1 MSDTEDRPERLGM
14 EIPPRGV
21 DRQVLLDRLKALQA
35 GDVHWREHR
44 VFGLVY
50 KHSDAHTEFLKE
62 AHDLYFS
69 ENGLN
74 PMAFKSLQQLERE
87 VVRMCAA
94 LFHGGDGM
102 AGCMTSGG
110 TESLLLTVLAHRN
123 HARRTQPWIRR
134 PEIVVPESA
143 HTAFIKAGECFGV
156 RIVKAPCGPD
166 YAADA
171 REMERR
177 ITARTILLVGSAPCY
192 PYGVLD
198 PIAELGELAA
208 RRGLPLHVDACLGG
222 FFLPWLGD
230 LGVKIPPF
238 DFLVPGVTSLSAD
251 IHKYGYAA
259 KGASLLLYRSPAV
272 FADQV
277 FADVDWCGGAYGG
290 ATLAGTRPGGPIAAA
305 WAALHALGREGYV
318 ANARTI
324 LDAAGRLIEGVR
336 AVPGLCVLGD
346 PVIGVVA
353 VGATD
358 PAVRLYAVA
367 DLLEAKGW
375 HINRLQKPESLQV
388 ILNAGH
394 AAVIDPLLA
403 DLREAVAQVR
413 ANPDAAFEGSAP
425 MYGLIANMPLRR
437 VVRKN
442 LVSIFTKMHT
452 VGEPGPEEAGE
463 EEKDPVAVPP
473 AVLWLMRARAR
484 IARLFTPRRED

>member
-1 MSDTEDRPERLGM
+1 
-14 EIPPRGV
+14 
-21 DRQVLLDRLKALQA
+21 
-35 GDVHWREHR
+35 
-44 VFGLVY
+44 
-50 KHSDAHTEFLKE
+50 
-62 AHDLYFS
+62 
-69 ENGLN
+69 
-74 PMAFKSLQQLERE
+74 
-87 VVRMCAA
+87 
-94 LFHGGDGM
+94 
-102 AGCMTSGG
+102 
-110 TESLLLTVLAHRN
+110 
-123 HARRTQPWIRR
+123 
-134 PEIVVPESA
+134 
-143 HTAFIKAGECFGV
+143 
-156 RIVKAPCGPD
+156 
-166 YAADA
+166 
-171 REMERR
+171 
-177 ITARTILLVGSAPCY
+177 LVGSAPCY

-198 PIAELGELAA
+198 PISELGELAA

-222 FFLPWLGD
+222 FFLPWLQD
-230 LGVKIPPF
+230 LGKEVPPF
-238 DFLVPGVTSLSAD
+238 DFRVPGVTSLSAD

-318 ANARTI
+318 ENARTI
-324 LDAAGRLIEGVR
+324 LEAAGRLIEGVR
-336 AVPGLCVLGD
+336 AVPGLCVLGN

-358 PAVRLYAVA
+358 PAVRMYAVA
-367 DLLEAKGW
+367 DLLEARGW

-403 DLREAVAQVR
+403 DLREAVGHVR
-413 ANPDAAFEGSAP
+413 AHPDAAFEGSAP

-442 LVSIFTKMHT
+442 LVAIFTKMHT

-463 EEKDPVAVPP
+463 EEQDPVAVPP
-473 AVLWLMRARAR
+473 AVLWLMRTRAR
-484 IARLFTPRRED
+484 IARLFAARRGD